1 MPRGGKRTPKEG
13 KRLGRPKSTRPVDGN
28 VARKIKQRV
37 RAEELWVFAIGKA
50 AEKAKKT
57 GNAGDLMR
65 GLAYLD
71 DRDLGRCVDTVNH
84 LHDKPLEVNMQV
96 SYFDVIERARKRA
109 TEKAKAEK

>member
-1 MPRGGKRTPKEG
+1 M
-13 KRLGRPKSTRPVDGN
+13 GRPKSTRPVDGN

-57 GNAGDLMR
+57 GNAADLMR

-71 DRDLGRCVDTVNH
+71 DRDLGRCIDTVNH
-84 LHDKPLEVNMQV
+84 LHDKPQELLVTL
-96 SYFDVIERARKRA
+96 SLADTISKARKRA
-109 TEKAKAEK
+109 SKVK